1 MRSLTLLEY
10 TRSFVNCSDSRVTE
24 SAWCYKVTRLSEQNV
39 YETTSNTPL
48 ELTSCELL
56 TGFLDRLKRTASD
69 TADRGSELNPFRRLR
84 QSHRRKALTLPVARQ
99 AARDGVP
106 PEAIKES
113 LGTNSQTDN
122 DIGDLEEGQVSEHHS
137 KKELSGNRTVWEQI
151 RTALFNRWINLL
163 LVCAPAG
170 VITHYLGVNG

>member
-1 MRSLTLLEY
+1 MTLPY
-10 TRSFVNCSDSRVTE
+10 
-24 SAWCYKVTRLSEQNV
+24 
-39 YETTSNTPL
+39 
-48 ELTSCELL
+48 ELL

-69 TADRGSELNPFRRLR
+69 IADRESELNPFCRLR

-122 DIGDLEEGQVSEHHS
+122 HIGDLEEGQVSEHHS
-137 KKELSGNRTVWEQI
+137 KKELSGNRTVWGQI

-163 LVCAPAG
+163 LVFVPTG
-170 VITHYLGVNG
+170 IVTHYLGVNG